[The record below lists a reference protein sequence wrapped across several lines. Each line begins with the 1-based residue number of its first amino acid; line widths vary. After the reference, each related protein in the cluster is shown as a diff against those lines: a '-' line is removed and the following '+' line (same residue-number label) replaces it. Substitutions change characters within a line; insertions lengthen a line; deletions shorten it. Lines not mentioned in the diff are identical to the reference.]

1 MRAKPRILC
10 KMQGPQS
17 CHMAMASKQHRGY
30 YTICIRVSRFT
41 TKVEISRVHVSWL
54 CPVPFQDRWWYP

>member
-1 MRAKPRILC
+1 MRAKSKILC
-10 KMQGPQS
+10 KQQGPQS

-30 YTICIRVSRFT
+30 YIICIRVSRFT

-54 CPVPFQDRWWYP
+54 CLVPLQDGWWHP